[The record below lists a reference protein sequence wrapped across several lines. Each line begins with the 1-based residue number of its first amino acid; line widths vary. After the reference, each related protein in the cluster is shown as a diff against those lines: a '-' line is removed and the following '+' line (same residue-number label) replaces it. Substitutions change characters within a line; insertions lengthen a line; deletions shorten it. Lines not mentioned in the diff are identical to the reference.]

1 MYEDDLIMVK
11 RISYLNKLNKL
22 KDTKEIKIITGAR
35 RSGKTHLLQKNK
47 DKMILNNLQQLN
59 G

>member
-22 KDTKEIKIITGAR
+22 KDTKEIKIITGVR
-35 RSGKTHLLQKNK
+35 RSGKTHLLQKN
-47 DKMILNNLQQLN
+47 
-59 G
+59 